1 MKRRTGIFFVAVVG
15 AMSVALVHAKE
26 HYVSEDGMFYAEAE
40 VTDVQPI
47 VRIVRVT
54 TPRRTCWDEQV
65 RQTQYGY
72 GRRPGSYTST
82 VLGGIIGGVVGNQFG
97 SGSGNVAM
105 TAAGSLLGASIGRDA
120 ALRRQGRPGHYY
132 ATEQRCEVEETVHE
146 EERLDGYR
154 VTYSYQGR
162 SFVTRMAE
170 DPGSTVRVRVQVDPL
185 AYSPPVP
192 PGYSGY

>member
-120 ALRRQGRPGHYY
+120 ALRRQ
-132 ATEQRCEVEETVHE
+132 EVEETVHE
-146 EERLDGYR
+146 EERHDGYR

-185 AYSPPVP
+185 AYSHSVP
-192 PGYSGY
+192 PGYSENY